1 MKNKIA
7 TRFTAACSALTGV
20 GAAWGHE
27 NHGMSGTHWHATDA
41 WGFVVTGLLVAL
53 AIWLGGRGK

>member
-7 TRFTAACSALTGV
+7 TQFIAACVTLTV
-20 GAAWGHE
+20 TGAAFGHD
-27 NHGMSGTHWHATDA
+27 NHGLSGAHWHASDA

-53 AIWLGGRGK
+53 AVWLGGRGR

>member
-1 MKNKIA
+1 MTNQISTRITA
-7 TRFTAACSALTGV
+7 TCIALTGT
-20 GAAWGHE
+20 AAWGHD
-27 NHGMSGTHWHATDA
+27 NHGLSGAHWHATDA